1 MHILKLLPFIGK
13 GITIW
18 CIFMIFFLKIP
29 LSSIISNILGQND
42 EKLHTFH
49 GDFDEAGN
57 VLDWLGVDCVDDGYV
72 VLHDAVDCLQQIDR

>member
-1 MHILKLLPFIGK
+1 
-13 GITIW
+13 
-18 CIFMIFFLKIP
+18 MIFFLKIP

-72 VLHDAVDCLQQIDR
+72 VLHDAVDCLQQIDRWINIKIDDYLYILYTFTSL